1 MKSFNNLRFHIKI
14 NIGLSILLGVVLAG
28 TYLLMHLMR
37 TGIIESIAHLMLYK
51 MIALAAV
58 FMTAM
63 YLIYRIGRNLEEKTL
78 SEERFRS
85 IYDKIPMAI
94 YILDSN
100 FNIVDCNAETL
111 RLFCMESFEEFKNI
125 NTQSPGRQ
133 RDGSKSRDAGIEKY
147 EQAFKEG
154 FVQYDWV
161 KSLPDG
167 SSLPC
172 QLTVVRADLHHSP
185 HLLVFVRDMREYYK
199 KYETERDAYDHQQIM
214 INAAPILIQYWGRN
228 SHAIDCNQTTLDFYG
243 YSTKKEYFEGLV
255 DKVTS
260 MVSEAS
266 ATLEYFDAWTRFIN
280 EAFTLGHS
288 NVSLNFLVDSR
299 TGRPAKLEINGV
311 LVEYKGEL
319 SVVTFATDVT
329 ELYDANVR
337 AEAAARAKSAFLA
350 NMSHEIRTPLNAII
364 GMTGIGKAAS
374 DLARAAYC
382 FEKVEEAS
390 DHLLGVVNDV
400 LDISKIESG
409 KFEISMARFVF
420 EDMLRKVVDI
430 FIINTGKK
438 NQTLNVSID
447 SAIPKALIGDDQRI
461 SQVVANL
468 LSNAVKF
475 TPKDG
480 VISIEARL
488 LREEDGLCTVQIEV
502 RDNGLGITA
511 GQQSLLFNPFQQA
524 ESSTTRKFGGTGL
537 GLAISKNVVTMM
549 GGDMSVESE
558 AGKGSTFVF
567 TIQTKRAE
575 DEHENTSEDALP
587 DLNFEGCRILLAEDI
602 EINREIVE
610 NILTPLSIQLDF
622 AENGAEAVRMYTA
635 APDAY
640 SMILMDIHMPE
651 MDGYE
656 ATRTIRALGLNAIPI
671 IAMTA
676 NVFREDVEKCLEAGM
691 DAHIGKPLDLSD
703 VVKVLQTYLKRDEN

>member
-1 MKSFNNLRFHIKI
+1 
-14 NIGLSILLGVVLAG
+14 LLGVVLAG

>member
-1 MKSFNNLRFHIKI
+1 
-14 NIGLSILLGVVLAG
+14 
-28 TYLLMHLMR
+28 
-37 TGIIESIAHLMLYK
+37 MLYK